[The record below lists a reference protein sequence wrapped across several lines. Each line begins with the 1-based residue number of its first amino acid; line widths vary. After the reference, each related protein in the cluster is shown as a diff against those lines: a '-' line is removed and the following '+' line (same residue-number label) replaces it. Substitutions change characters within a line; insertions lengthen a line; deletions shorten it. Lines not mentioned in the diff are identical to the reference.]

1 MLDDLQKVVKLR
13 RIKNIDD
20 MSKEDLIYTLL
31 RSEKNILE
39 ENYMKY
45 INNKTDNEL
54 QARINNVR
62 VIASILG
69 NILIKEERNF
79 IRKELYKLENK
90 KRFTKAQRERAYAY
104 LIELVNTLNIKKN
117 ISIAIIITKIILG

>member
-1 MLDDLQKVVKLR
+1 MLDDLQKVVKVR

>member
-1 MLDDLQKVVKLR
+1 M
-13 RIKNIDD
+13 
-20 MSKEDLIYTLL
+20 
-31 RSEKNILE
+31 
-39 ENYMKY
+39 
-45 INNKTDNEL
+45 
-54 QARINNVR
+54 
-62 VIASILG
+62 IASKLG